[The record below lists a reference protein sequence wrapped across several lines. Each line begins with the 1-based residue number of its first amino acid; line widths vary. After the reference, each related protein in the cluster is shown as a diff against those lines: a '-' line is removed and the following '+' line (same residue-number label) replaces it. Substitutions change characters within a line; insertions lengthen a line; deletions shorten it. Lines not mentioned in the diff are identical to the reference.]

1 MKLMIVCRVAGGSA
15 HRGFAMVVCCL
26 AVLLLVVVSPT
37 VGLAEAETA
46 AGPPQTIDREA
57 IDSTLIEA
65 LPRPGVPGADNAMID
80 SVTRLYL
87 AVFGRL
93 PDAVGHRYWV
103 AQRTDGMSADDVADE
118 FMASAEWTERYGA
131 IANAGF
137 VDVLYRNVL
146 HRGPDAVG
154 SQYWQSRLDHGV
166 ARRQVLLQFS
176 DSNEFVDRT
185 GTDRPPLPPP
195 HPPAPNGSG
204 DGRRI
209 VYHNS
214 EQRVWLIEAD
224 GTIHDSYAVSGRRNT
239 PRPGTY
245 SVFSKSPK
253 AWAGHGGIT
262 MNHMVRFARGRS
274 LAIGFHS
281 IPTRPGG
288 IPLQSVAALGSYQS
302 AGCVRQSEHE
312 ARDLYEWA
320 DLGTTVVVLG

>member
-1 MKLMIVCRVAGGSA
+1 MVVHRVAGGSVQ
-15 HRGFAMVVCCL
+15 RRSAMVACCL
-26 AVLLLVVVSPT
+26 ALLLLAVTFPT
-37 VGLAEAETA
+37 AGSAETDS
-46 AGPPQTIDREA
+46 AGPTTQGVID
-57 IDSTLIEA
+57 T
-65 LPRPGVPGADNAMID
+65 LPRPEVDGADNAMIA

-87 AVFGRL
+87 AVFGRM
-93 PDAVGHRYWV
+93 PDPVGHRYWV
-103 AQRTDGMSADDVADE
+103 AQRLAGMSADDVADE
-118 FMASAEWTERYGA
+118 FMASTEWSERYGT
-131 IANAGF
+131 IGNAGF
-137 VDVLYRNVL
+137 VDLLYRHVL
-146 HRGPDAVG
+146 HRVPDAVG
-154 SQYWQSRLDHGV
+154 SQYWRSRLDHST

-185 GTDRPPLPPP
+185 GTERPPLPPP
-195 HPPAPNGSG
+195 HPPAPDGSG

-214 EQRVWLIEAD
+214 EQRVWLVEAD
-224 GTIHDSYAVSGRRNT
+224 GTIHDSYPVSGRRNT
-239 PRPGTY
+239 PRPGMY

-253 AWAGHGGIT
+253 AWAGHNGIT

-281 IPTRPGG
+281 IPIRPGG

-302 AGCVRQSEHE
+302 AGCVRQSEHK